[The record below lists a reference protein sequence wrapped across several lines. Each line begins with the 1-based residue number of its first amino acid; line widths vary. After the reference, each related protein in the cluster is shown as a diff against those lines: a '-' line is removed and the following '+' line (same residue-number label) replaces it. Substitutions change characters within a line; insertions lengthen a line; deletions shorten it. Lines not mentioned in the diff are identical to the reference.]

1 MPSELNVARP
11 EGFVVAIAPLRVA
24 VGPVAIVAVICTPP
38 WLTGLFA
45 ASRSCTDG
53 CCANGVPLVP
63 LADGSVSMVSLPAV
77 PAVALVANVTGL
89 PLSPVTEAWSWYAV
103 PAVGRRVQLPTV
115 ATPCALVVGVSPE
128 TEPPFTAAN
137 VTLMPGTGFP
147 LASVTRTAGAGDT
160 VPPATVVAGIVTL
173 AAMA

>member
-1 MPSELNVARP
+1 
-11 EGFVVAIAPLRVA
+11 
-24 VGPVAIVAVICTPP
+24 
-38 WLTGLFA
+38 
-45 ASRSCTDG
+45 
-53 CCANGVPLVP
+53 
-63 LADGSVSMVSLPAV
+63 
-77 PAVALVANVTGL
+77 GL
-89 PLSPVTEAWSWYAV
+89 PLRPVTEACSWYAV
-103 PAVGRRVQLPTV
+103 PAVVPMVQLPTV

-173 AAMA
+173 AAMAEAGPVATLNEELVAEVSPAADAPRRYPLPERLISRLANVATPPTALAVAVPESVPPPGLVEI

>member
-1 MPSELNVARP
+1 
-11 EGFVVAIAPLRVA
+11 
-24 VGPVAIVAVICTPP
+24 
-38 WLTGLFA
+38 
-45 ASRSCTDG
+45 
-53 CCANGVPLVP
+53 
-63 LADGSVSMVSLPAV
+63 LPAV
-77 PAVALVANVTGL
+77 SAVALVANVTGL

-103 PAVGRRVQLPTV
+103 PAVVQMVQLPTV

-173 AAMA
+173 AAMAEAGPVATLNEEQVAEVSPAADAPRRYPLPERLISRLANVATPPTALAVAVPESVPPPGLVEI